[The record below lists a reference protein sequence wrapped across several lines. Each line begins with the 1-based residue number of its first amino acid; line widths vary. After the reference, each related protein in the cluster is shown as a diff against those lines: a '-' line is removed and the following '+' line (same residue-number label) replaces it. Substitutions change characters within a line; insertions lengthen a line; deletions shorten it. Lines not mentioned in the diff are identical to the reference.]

1 MDTYEKI
8 DYSAF
13 HEAGFYVFLVKA
25 GIFFSRGIL

>member
-1 MDTYEKI
+1 MDRSKKI

-13 HEAGFYVFLVKA
+13 GEAGFYSFFVKA